1 MPPGWR
7 LQVIRILVG
16 ADLEARDRV
25 QLALDGIEL
34 RRLGFLPDLS
44 GGARTRLQNVS
55 KTEG

>member
-1 MPPGWR
+1 
-7 LQVIRILVG
+7 LEVQVIRILVG